1 MADFS
6 AELFG
11 DETAQSGTDFS
22 SELFGEPKST
32 GPSLSERERRKRGF
46 EPAQS
51 PDISELGSQYGA
63 TARYTG
69 AELAGLG
76 TGLGEF
82 VPGEIGRASAAGSR
96 YLRGVKERAVEEY
109 PGAAPVGTVLSLAAP
124 FGAAARLVSRAPSAL
139 GRILGSA
146 GVGGTLGAATP
157 TGEEEYVD
165 RLTGKI
171 IPTAIG
177 TTLGGGIGL
186 GTEVIRRG
194 INAAKFNALLK
205 DKLSNVENLSEREV
219 SDLQKAIAQNE
230 AQIARLA
237 PEQQRAAR
245 DAERAEALALRPVS
259 SEAGAARQARSEAV
273 EPQFETTL
281 QSRARQGESPL
292 GSTQYRERE
301 AALEST
307 RNRYNAKAE
316 ELRRAG
322 VKEQELQSQLG
333 LLQRQ
338 EAETQAAVDR
348 LGEELLARPGI
359 DKAEFGQRAR
369 ATLDSIYKKYDSA
382 RKEGSGFTKM
392 VKDAGPDLR
401 INTSGERDRLEEIAK
416 TTRNPELR
424 AIASSIQNELV
435 NRDVAGKAIPRL
447 TVNQLQEV
455 KEYLDKILNSKN
467 LVLDT
472 GRAVQMDEKIKFQIQ
487 QVKDNLLKQAS
498 RDYPPYSVALGKYAE
513 LSRPLD
519 FIERNLPIRKALTVD
534 PISAQH
540 KMESAD
546 VAGAILSQ
554 GQKNAPG
561 EVPIIME
568 ILIKESPGFQDSARL
583 YFTRELFGKGQVP
596 DKPAFDAFLFNNE
609 GKLRA
614 SGLYDEFDSLARAQ
628 ESAVNAVN
636 DAKGIVSTGKEAI
649 TGAAASRRLLEQ
661 KLTLAEQLRGKA
673 AKRAA
678 PLEKAATEQRT
689 RALGGIG
696 EPAETVAS
704 RVSQAAKRAEERSK
718 QISAQA
724 RSFGEQSKELQRS
737 IDDLAKEVGVS
748 EKQIADL
755 QILRQKINST
765 PAESIG
771 DAKKFYGDL
780 LSAKKIDDATYTKVA
795 NELDQLQQYAREG
808 KQVQN
813 AMYAVMGSA
822 LGSALV
828 TGALR

>member
-11 DETAQSGTDFS
+11 DEPAQSGTDFS

-46 EPAQS
+46 EPVES

-63 TARYTG
+63 TARYAG
-69 AELAGLG
+69 AELGGLG

-82 VPGEIGRASAAGSR
+82 VPGGIGRASAAGSR
-96 YLRGVKERAVEEY
+96 YLKGVQERAVEEY
-109 PGAAPVGTVLSLAAP
+109 PAAAPVGTALSFLTP
-124 FGAAARLVSRAPSAL
+124 VGAGARLVSRAPSAI

-177 TTLGGGIGL
+177 TTLGGGIGVA
-186 GTEVIRRG
+186 GEAVRRG
-194 INAAKFNALLK
+194 VNAARFNARLK
-205 DKLSNVENLSEREV
+205 DRLSNVENLSEREV
-219 SDLQKAIAQNE
+219 SDLQNAIAQNE
-230 AQIARLA
+230 KQIARLA

-245 DAERAEALALRPVS
+245 EAERADALALRPVS
-259 SEAGAARQARSEAV
+259 SEAGAARQARAEAV

-281 QSRARQGESPL
+281 QSRARQGEAPL

-307 RNRYNAKAE
+307 RKRYNAKEA
-316 ELRRAG
+316 ELRSAG
-322 VKEQELQSQLG
+322 VDEQDLRSELG
-333 LLQRQ
+333 LLRRQ
-338 EAETQAAVDR
+338 EVETQAAVDR
-348 LGEELLARPGI
+348 FGDELLARPGI
-359 DKAEFGQRAR
+359 DKAEFGQRIR

-392 VKDAGPDLR
+392 VKDAGPELR

-416 TTRNPELR
+416 TTKNRDLR
-424 AIASSIQNELV
+424 SIALTIRNELA
-435 NRDVAGKAIPRL
+435 NRDAAGKAIPRL
-447 TVNQLQEV
+447 TVNQFQEV
-455 KEYLDKILNSKN
+455 KEYLDK
-467 LVLDT
+467 VLKEKSLIDDT
-472 GRAVQMDEKIKFQIQ
+472 NRAVEVDRKIKGEIQ
-487 QVKDNLLKQAS
+487 QVKDNLLKQAK
-498 RDYPPYSVALGKYAE
+498 RDYRPYSVALGKYAE

-519 FIERNLPIRKALTVD
+519 FIEKNLRIRRALTVD
-534 PISAQH
+534 PISAQQ
-540 KMESAD
+540 KIESAD
-546 VAGAILSQ
+546 VAGVVLSQ
-554 GQKNAPG
+554 GEKGGNIVSQ
-561 EVPIIME
+561 
-568 ILIKESPGFQDSARL
+568 LIKESPGFQDSARL

-596 DKPAFDAFLFNNE
+596 TDEAFNAFLFNNQV
-609 GKLRA
+609 KLRA

-636 DAKGIVSTGKEAI
+636 DAKGLVSTGKEAI
-649 TGAAASRRLLEQ
+649 TGASARRRLLERE
-661 KLTLAEQLRGKA
+661 LTSAEKLRGQA

-696 EPAETVAS
+696 EPAATVAA
-704 RVSQAAKRAEERSK
+704 RISQAERRAQDRVKELTG
-718 QISAQA
+718 QA
-724 RSFGEQSKELQRS
+724 RTFGEQSKELQRS

-755 QILRQKINST
+755 QILRQKINSI

-771 DAKKFYGDL
+771 DAKKFYADL
-780 LSAKKIDDATYTKVA
+780 LSAKKIDEAAYTKVA

-808 KQVQN
+808 RQVQN

>member
-1 MADFS
+1 M
-6 AELFG
+6 
-11 DETAQSGTDFS
+11 TDAGWEEVPS
-22 SELFGEPKST
+22 SEWEEVPGEPKST

-46 EPAQS
+46 QPVEASDAAQTRS
-51 PDISELGSQYGA
+51 DWANTLK
-63 TARYTG
+63 YTG

-96 YLRGVKERAVEEY
+96 YLKGVKERAVEEY
-109 PGAAPVGTVLSLAAP
+109 PAAAPVGTALSFLTP
-124 FGAAARLVSRAPSAL
+124 VGAGARLVSRAPSAL

-177 TTLGGGIGL
+177 TTLGGGVGVA
-186 GTEVIRRG
+186 GEVTRRG
-194 INAAKFNALLK
+194 INAARFNARLK
-205 DKLSNVENLSEREV
+205 DRLSDVENLSERQV
-219 SDLQKAIAQNE
+219 SNLQNAIAQNE
-230 AQIARLA
+230 KQIARLA

-259 SEAGAARQARSEAV
+259 SEAGAARQARAEAV
-273 EPQFETTL
+273 EPRVAMT
-281 QSRARQGESPL
+281 P
-292 GSTQYRERE
+292 QYRERE
-301 AALEST
+301 AALESS
-307 RNRYNAKAE
+307 RQRYRAVE
-316 ELRRAG
+316 EDLRRAG
-322 VKEQELQSQLG
+322 ADEQRLQSQLG

-359 DKAEFGQRAR
+359 DKAEFGQRTR
-369 ATLDSIYKKYDSA
+369 ATLDSIYKKYDRV
-382 RKEGSGFTKM
+382 RKEQSGFSKM
-392 VKDAGPDLR
+392 LEDAGPELR
-401 INTSGERDRLEEIAK
+401 ISTSGEQDRLEEIAK
-416 TTRNPELR
+416 TIKNPELR
-424 AIASSIQNELV
+424 AIVSSIQNELV

-447 TVNQLQEV
+447 NVRQFQDV
-455 KEYLDKILNSKN
+455 KEYLDKILNNKE

-472 GRAVQMDEKIKFQIQ
+472 GRAVSLDKNILREVGQIKS
-487 QVKDNLLKQAS
+487 NLLAKTRQ
-498 RDYPPYSVALGKYAE
+498 DYPPYFEALRKYAQ

-519 FIERNLPIRKALTVD
+519 FIERNLPIRKALTLD
-534 PISAQH
+534 PISAQQ
-540 KMESAD
+540 KMQSAD
-546 VAGAILSQ
+546 VAGAVLSQ

-568 ILIKESPGFQDSARL
+568 RLIKESPGFQDSARL

-596 DKPAFDAFLFNNE
+596 TETAFNAFLFNNE

-614 SGLYDEFDSLARAQ
+614 SGLYDEFGSLARAQ

-636 DAKGIVSTGKEAI
+636 DAKGLVSAGKEAI
-649 TGAAASRRLLEQ
+649 TGAAARRRLLERE
-661 KLTLAEQLRGKA
+661 LTSAEQLLGQA

-696 EPAETVAS
+696 EPAATVAS
-704 RVSQAAKRAEERSK
+704 RVSQATKRAEERSK

-755 QILRQKINST
+755 KILREKIKNT

-771 DAKKFYGDL
+771 DARKFYGDL
-780 LSAKKIDDATYTKVA
+780 LAAKKIDDDAYKAAVKDID
-795 NELDQLQQYAREG
+795 ELQQQAKDG
-808 KQVQN
+808 KQIQN
-813 AMYAVMGSA
+813 AMYAVIGSA

>member
-1 MADFS
+1 M
-6 AELFG
+6 
-11 DETAQSGTDFS
+11 TDAGWEEVPS
-22 SELFGEPKST
+22 SEWEEVPSEPKST
-32 GPSLSERERRKRGF
+32 GPSLSEKERRKRGF

-51 PDISELGSQYGA
+51 PDISELRSQYGA
-63 TARYTG
+63 TARYAG
-69 AELAGLG
+69 AELGGLG

-82 VPGEIGRASAAGSR
+82 VPGEIGRAAAAGSR
-96 YLRGVKERAVEEY
+96 YLEGVQERAVEEY
-109 PGAAPVGTVLSLAAP
+109 PAAAPVGTVLSLLTP
-124 FGAAARLVSRAPSAL
+124 VGAGARLVSRAPSAL

-194 INAAKFNALLK
+194 INAAKFNASLK
-205 DKLSNVENLSEREV
+205 NRLSDVENLSEREV
-219 SDLQKAIAQNE
+219 SDLQNAIAENE
-230 AQIARLA
+230 KQIASLA
-237 PEQQRAAR
+237 PAQQRAAR
-245 DAERAEALALRPVS
+245 EAERAEALALRPVS
-259 SEAGAARQARSEAV
+259 SEAGAARRARSEAV
-273 EPQFETTL
+273 EPRVAMT
-281 QSRARQGESPL
+281 P
-292 GSTQYRERE
+292 QYRERE

-307 RNRYNAKAE
+307 RERYRTVE
-316 ELRRAG
+316 DDLRRAG
-322 VKEQELQSQLG
+322 VDEQRLQSQLG

-348 LGEELLARPGI
+348 FGDELLARPGI
-359 DKAEFGQRAR
+359 DKAEFGQRIR

-392 VKDAGPDLR
+392 VKDAGPELR
-401 INTSGERDRLEEIAK
+401 INTSGERERLEELAK
-416 TTRNPELR
+416 TTKNRDLR
-424 AIASSIQNELV
+424 SIALTIRNELA
-435 NRDVAGKAIPRL
+435 NRDAAGKAIPRL
-447 TVNQLQEV
+447 TVNQFQEV
-455 KEYLDKILNSKN
+455 KEYLDK
-467 LVLDT
+467 VLKEKSLIDDT
-472 GRAVQMDEKIKFQIQ
+472 NRAVEVDRKIKGEIDI
-487 QVKDNLLKQAS
+487 VKNNLLKQAK
-498 RDYPPYSVALGKYAE
+498 RDYRPYSVALGKYAE

-519 FIERNLPIRKALTVD
+519 FIERNLPIRRTLTVD
-534 PISAQH
+534 PISAQQ

-546 VAGAILSQ
+546 VAGAVLRQGGKGGDIVSQ
-554 GQKNAPG
+554 
-561 EVPIIME
+561 
-568 ILIKESPGFQDSARL
+568 LIKESPGFQDSARL

-596 DKPAFDAFLFNNE
+596 TKEAFGTFLNTNE
-609 GKLRA
+609 RNLRTT
-614 SGLYDEFDSLARAQ
+614 GLYDEFSSLARAQ

-636 DAKGIVSTGKEAI
+636 DAKGLVSTGKEAI
-649 TGAAASRRLLEQ
+649 TGAAARRRLLERE
-661 KLTLAEQLRGKA
+661 LTSAEQLRSQA

-696 EPAETVAS
+696 EPAATVAS

-724 RSFGEQSKELQRS
+724 RTFGEQSKELQRS

-755 QILRQKINST
+755 QILRSKIENT

-771 DAKKFYGDL
+771 DARKFYGDL
-780 LSAKKIDDATYTKVA
+780 LSAKKIDEAAYKKAVKDIDK
-795 NELDQLQQYAREG
+795 LQQLARDG
-808 KQVQN
+808 KQIKN

>member
-1 MADFS
+1 M
-6 AELFG
+6 
-11 DETAQSGTDFS
+11 TDAGWEEVPS
-22 SELFGEPKST
+22 SEWEEVPGEPKST
-32 GPSLSERERRKRGF
+32 GPSLSERGRRERGF
-46 EPAQS
+46 QPVEAPDAAQTRS
-51 PDISELGSQYGA
+51 DWANTLK
-63 TARYTG
+63 YTG
-69 AELAGLG
+69 AELGGLA
-76 TGLGEF
+76 TGFGENF
-82 VPGEIGRASAAGSR
+82 FGPVGRASAAGSR

-109 PGAAPVGTVLSLAAP
+109 PAAAPVGTVLSLAAP
-124 FGAAARLVSRAPSAL
+124 VGAGARLVSRAPSAL

-186 GTEVIRRG
+186 GTEVTRRG
-194 INAAKFNALLK
+194 INAARFNARLK
-205 DKLSNVENLSEREV
+205 DRLSNVENLSEREV
-219 SDLQKAIAQNE
+219 SDLQNAIKENE

-245 DAERAEALALRPVS
+245 EAERADALALRPVS

-273 EPQFETTL
+273 EPRVAMTPE
-281 QSRARQGESPL
+281 
-292 GSTQYRERE
+292 YRERE

-307 RNRYNAKAE
+307 RKRYNAKEA
-316 ELRRAG
+316 ELRSAG
-322 VKEQELQSQLG
+322 LKEQELRSELG
-333 LLQRQ
+333 LLRRQ
-338 EAETQAAVDR
+338 EVETQEAVDR

-392 VKDAGPDLR
+392 VKDAGPELR
-401 INTSGERDRLEEIAK
+401 IDTSNERKRLEELATTTKNRDLRSIAL
-416 TTRNPELR
+416 TIR
-424 AIASSIQNELV
+424 NELA
-435 NRDVAGKAIPRL
+435 NRNAAGKAIPRL
-447 TVNQLQEV
+447 TVKQFQEV
-455 KEYLDKILNSKN
+455 KEYLDKILNEKG
-467 LVLDT
+467 LIDDT
-472 GRAVQMDEKIKFQIQ
+472 NRAVSLDKATEFE
-487 QVKDNLLKQAS
+487 VKEIRKALLETAK
-498 RDYPPYSVALGKYAE
+498 RGYPPYFEALSKYAE

-519 FIERNLPIRKALTVD
+519 FIERNLRIRRALTVD

-546 VAGAILSQ
+546 VAGVILSQ
-554 GQKNAPG
+554 GEKGGNIVSQ
-561 EVPIIME
+561 
-568 ILIKESPGFQDSARL
+568 LIKESPGFQDSARL

-596 DKPAFDAFLFNNE
+596 TEKAFNAFLFNNQV
-609 GKLRA
+609 KLRA

-636 DAKGIVSTGKEAI
+636 DAKGLVSTRREEI
-649 TGAAASRRLLEQ
+649 TGAAAGRRLLERE
-661 KLTLAEQLRGKA
+661 LTSAEQLRGKA

-724 RSFGEQSKELQRS
+724 RTFGEQSKELQRS

-795 NELDQLQQYAREG
+795 NELDKLQQYAKEG
-808 KQVQN
+808 RQVQA
-813 AMYAVMGSA
+813 AMYAVLGSA